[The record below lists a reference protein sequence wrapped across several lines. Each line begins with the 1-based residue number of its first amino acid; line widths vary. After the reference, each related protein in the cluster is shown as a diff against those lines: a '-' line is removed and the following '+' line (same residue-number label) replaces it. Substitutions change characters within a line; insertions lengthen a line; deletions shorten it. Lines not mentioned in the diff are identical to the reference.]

1 MVPFFTKFVVC
12 SGVVAAEF
20 DSLQLLQSHVVAQ
33 PKQSGPTKEPRPFE
47 GEGRRIP
54 SHPRADDPTNG
65 ETDAIDAHHI
75 DAHGEYDKNKWADLI
90 FTNVVHNNL
99 GGMGPDVGGPEGIR
113 YGNVATVD
121 GESVDLLLTAD
132 GYNTTKTRRNGLT
145 GEIGIV
151 NMVNNNAAQ
160 FKFKFLVAGTD
171 TPKTMGQFILSFLD
185 LDKGMKGGRE
195 RLTISGYQKYKTL
208 DNTEVVV
215 DAGAG
220 TFEAS
225 VHGTKADNPD
235 NPKML
240 TDIGARRTV
249 NFEFPGGMSELP
261 FHYEVEQN
269 FNKRDFE
276 GREFMFAGMTSVYF
290 CQVEKVDLDFSLAG
304 VVYSNLGNLGPDFD
318 KPEGLRYSNV
328 ATFADGRKLDM
339 TVNAMGDYKVKNNL
353 ANGLS
358 GKFGQ
363 VSMMSNTETR
373 FKFTFKEPGTDTD
386 ATVDWMYFS
395 IFDLDQAKKGKT
407 REVLKIEG
415 VSTHFLTERSLV
427 EVTQLGDTSYQYMS
441 TRRGTGKDN
450 PKDPMAMTQRQRD
463 MSVSFLFHNKT
474 GFEATFGVT
483 RPYGFT
489 RNFCFAGQSNT
500 IFC

>member
-1 MVPFFTKFVVC
+1 MVLLFTKFVAFT
-12 SGVVAAEF
+12 GVVGFELSREVDS
-20 DSLQLLQSHVVAQ
+20 DSLQLLQSHVVAAQQ
-33 PKQSGPTKEPRPFE
+33 PRPTAEPRPFE

-54 SHPRADDPTNG
+54 SHPRAHAPPNAEPDVL
-65 ETDAIDAHHI
+65 
-75 DAHGEYDKNKWADLI
+75 DAHGEYDKTKWIDLI

-99 GGMGPDVGGPEGIR
+99 GGMGPDMGGPEGIR

-121 GESVDLLLTAD
+121 GESVDVLLTAE
-132 GYNTTKTRRNGLT
+132 GYTTTQTGRNGLT

-151 NMVNNNAAQ
+151 NMVNNNAAN
-160 FKFKFLVAGTD
+160 FKFKFLKAGTD
-171 TPKTMGQFILSFLD
+171 EPKTMGQFILSFLD
-185 LDKGMKGGRE
+185 LDKGMKGGTE
-195 RLTISGYQKYKTL
+195 RLTISGYKDFNTL
-208 DNTEVVV
+208 SNSEVVA

-220 TFEAS
+220 TFSAS
-225 VHGTKADNPD
+225 MHGTKADNPD

-240 TDIGARRTV
+240 TDVGARRTI
-249 NFEFPGGMSELP
+249 NFEFPHGLTELP

-269 FNKRDFE
+269 FNKRDHE
-276 GREFMFAGMTSVYF
+276 GREFMFAGMSSVYF
-290 CQVEKVDLDFSLAG
+290 CKTEKVDLDFSLATI
-304 VVYSNLGNLGPDFD
+304 VYSNLGKLGPDFD
-318 KPEGLRYSNV
+318 KPEGVRYRNV
-328 ATFADGRKLDM
+328 ATFADGKKIDM
-339 TVNAMGDYKVKNNL
+339 TINAMSDYEVKNNL

-363 VSMMSNTETR
+363 VSMMSNTETK
-373 FKFTFKEPGTDTD
+373 FKFTFKEPDSDVD
-386 ATVDWMYFS
+386 AKVDWMYFS

-407 REVLKIEG
+407 REILKIDG

-427 EVTQLGDTSYQYMS
+427 EVTELGGDSYQYKS
-441 TRRGTGKDN
+441 SRRGTGKDN

-474 GFEATFGVT
+474 SFEATFAVT
-483 RPYGFT
+483 APRGFT